1 MARKIL
7 PVLPLRNLVVFP
19 GITSPV
25 DVGRPRS
32 LKLLETHGQPGARL
46 LLATQRDPDVDD
58 PAFEDFLPIAVEA
71 EVVKLVRVSD
81 TRMTVFLRGDRRVQ
95 LLSVKTRE
103 PELTAE
109 AERLVETRGDDVEL
123 QGLALAVRETAKQAL
138 TMGQDVPDDG
148 GQVIELVQDPARLAD
163 VTAAQLDLSVDE
175 KFALL
180 EDLDVGSRLRKVL
193 GHLRHRIEVHKVKEK
208 IDSQVRAEFSKHQ
221 REAVLR
227 QKLKAIQEELGETDE
242 GDDLGELEER
252 IEKAA
257 MPPDGEKAAK
267 KQLERLRQMP
277 PQSAEY
283 TVSRTYLDWLIEL
296 PWSKTTEDHLDLAE
310 ARRVLDEDHFDLEK
324 VKKRML
330 EYLAVRKLKPD
341 KKGPILCL
349 VGAPGVGKTSL
360 GKSIARALGRQ
371 FVRISLGGVRDE
383 AEVRG
388 HRRTYVGA
396 LPGRLIQAMRKA
408 GVRNP
413 VFILDELD
421 KIGTDFRGDPA
432 SALLE
437 ALDPEQNHAFSDHY
451 VEVPFDLSQVL
462 FIGTANQLDPIPPAL
477 LDRLEV
483 IELPGYTR
491 SEKLQIAREHLI
503 PKQIGEH
510 GLSERGI
517 SFDDDTVLSIVDRYT
532 HEAGVRNLERELAA
546 MCRAIAVQVA
556 TGEEPK
562 ARVEE
567 ADVAGVLGPPR
578 FLSDVA
584 ERTEVPGV
592 ATGLAV
598 TEAGGD
604 ILFIEATR
612 MASGASK
619 LILTGQLGD
628 VMKESAQAAL
638 TYIRSHA
645 EAYGIDPGFFEGHD
659 IHVHVPAGAV
669 PKDGPSAGAAVSAA
683 LVSLLTDRHVMGDV
697 AMTGEITLRGTVL
710 PVGGIKE
717 KVLAA
722 HRAGIRRVVMP
733 DQNRK
738 DCVDIPDDVRK
749 EMAIVFVKRIDDV
762 LDAVLEP
769 ASEPSA
775 APKPPR
781 RPAPTQASAPAS
793 P

>member
-1 MARKIL
+1 MPKKTL

-19 GITSPV
+19 GVVAPV

-32 LKLLETHGQPGARL
+32 LRLLEAAGQPGARL

-58 PAFEDFLPIAVEA
+58 PSFEDFLPVGVEA

-81 TRMTVFLRGDRRVQ
+81 TRMTVFLRGSKRVR
-95 LLSVKTRE
+95 LLSVRMGE
-103 PELTAE
+103 PHLLAE
-109 AERLVETRGDDVEL
+109 AEPLVDVRVDDVEL

-138 TMGQDVPDDG
+138 TLGQENDEGVQG
-148 GQVIELVQDPARLAD
+148 LELVQDPARLAD
-163 VTAAQLDLSVDE
+163 VTAAQLDLPVED

-180 EDLDVGSRLRKVL
+180 EDLDVASRLRRVL
-193 GHLRHRIEVHKVKEK
+193 AHLRHRIEVHKVKEK

-252 IEKAA
+252 VEQAA
-257 MPPDGEKAAK
+257 MPPDAEKAAR

-283 TVSRTYLDWLIEL
+283 TVTRTYLDWLIEL
-296 PWSKTTEDHLDLAE
+296 PWSKATEDHLDLGE
-310 ARRVLDEDHFDLEK
+310 ARRVLDEDHYDLEK

-413 VFILDELD
+413 VFILDEMD
-421 KIGTDFRGDPA
+421 KIGTDYRGDPA

-462 FIGTANQLDPIPPAL
+462 FIGTANQLEPIPPAL

-503 PKQIGEH
+503 PKQLREH
-510 GLSERGI
+510 GLEERGI
-517 SFDDDTVLSIVDRYT
+517 SFLDVTVLGIVDRYT
-532 HEAGVRNLERELAA
+532 HEAGVRNLEREIAA
-546 MCRAIAVQVA
+546 MCRALAVKVA
-556 TGEEPK
+556 TGEEAK
-562 ARVEE
+562 LRVEE
-567 ADVAGVLGPPR
+567 ADLLPVLGPAR
-578 FLSDVA
+578 FQAEVA

-598 TEAGGD
+598 TETGGE
-604 ILFIEATR
+604 ILFVEATR
-612 MASGASK
+612 MASGGSK

-638 TYIRSHA
+638 TYIRARA
-645 EAYGIDPGFFEGHD
+645 ETYGIDPGFFEGHD

-669 PKDGPSAGAAVSAA
+669 PKDGPSAGAAVTSA
-683 LVSLLTDRHVMGDV
+683 LVSLLTERHVMGDV

-738 DCVDIPDDVRK
+738 DCIDIPDEIRR
-749 EMAIVFVKRIDDV
+749 EMTLMFVKRIDEV
-762 LDAVLEP
+762 LDAVLEKTDSP
-769 ASEPSA
+769 TA
-775 APKPPR
+775 AMPPR
-781 RPAPTQASAPAS
+781 RPAPTQPSAPVG

>member
-1 MARKIL
+1 MARKTL

-19 GITSPV
+19 GVVAPV

-32 LKLLETHGQPGARL
+32 LKLLESSGQPGARL

-58 PAFEDFLPIAVEA
+58 PAFEDFLPIGVEA

-81 TRMTVFLRGDRRVQ
+81 TRMTVFLRGSRRVR
-95 LLSVKTRE
+95 LCAVKTRD
-103 PELTAE
+103 PQLTAE
-109 AERLVETRGDDVEL
+109 IEALSEIKVDDVEL
-123 QGLALAVRETAKQAL
+123 QGLALAVRETAKQSLAL
-138 TMGQDVPDDG
+138 GQETPEDG
-148 GQVIELVQDPARLAD
+148 GQVLELVQDPARLAD
-163 VTAAQLDLSVDE
+163 VTAAQLDLSVEE

-180 EDLDVGSRLRKVL
+180 EDLDVASRLRKVL
-193 GHLRHRIEVHKVKEK
+193 AHLRHRIEVHKVKEK

-252 IEKAA
+252 VEKAA
-257 MPPDGEKAAK
+257 MPPEAEKAAK

-283 TVSRTYLDWLIEL
+283 TVTRTYLDWLIEL

-310 ARRVLDEDHFDLEK
+310 ARRVLDEDHYDLEK

-421 KIGTDFRGDPA
+421 KIGTDYRGDPA

-451 VEVPFDLSQVL
+451 IEVPFDLSQVL
-462 FIGTANQLDPIPPAL
+462 FIGTANQLEPVPPAL

-491 SEKLQIAREHLI
+491 SEKLFIAREHLI
-503 PKQIGEH
+503 PKQLREH
-510 GLSERGI
+510 GLQDHGL
-517 SFDDDTVLSIVDRYT
+517 SFDDTAVLAIADHYT
-532 HEAGVRNLERELAA
+532 HEAGVRNLERELAS
-546 MCRAIAVQVA
+546 MCRAVAVQVA
-556 TGEEPK
+556 TGEDPK
-562 ARVEE
+562 KRIEE
-567 ADVAGVLGPPR
+567 SDLFPVLGPR
-578 FLSDVA
+578 KFQSEVA

-612 MASGASK
+612 MPSGGSK

-638 TYIRSHA
+638 TYIRARA
-645 EAYGIDPGFFEGHD
+645 EAYGIEPNFFEGHD

-669 PKDGPSAGAAVSAA
+669 PKDGPSAGAAVTAA
-683 LVSLLTDRHVMGDV
+683 LVSLLTERHVMGDV

-722 HRAGIRRVVMP
+722 HRAGIRRVVLP

-738 DCVDIPDDVRK
+738 DTVDIPEEIRT
-749 EMAIVFVKRIDDV
+749 EMSLVFVKRIDEV
-762 LDAVLEP
+762 LEAVLEP
-769 ASEPSA
+769 ASEGA
-775 APKPPR
+775 ASRKPPR
-781 RPAPTQASAPAS
+781 RPAPTQPSAPVA